1 MHTGMNSLKINME
14 DSGMRGIIPV
24 LLATVMIPMSAVA
37 KPLSTRHNEKP
48 AYCYYNSNNLT
59 WKIGNDAL
67 EAVIHFNKL
76 SNSLTPIQL
85 RAKRGPMRLETP
97 VQSAAVIQ
105 LEPGDQTISLNK
117 DWAFSWQTVLDTTEG
132 GRILTV
138 HLEGI
143 ASNDGWAIEE
153 KYEVGPGSSP
163 WIANYFTLINHSD
176 KNVTVNSVAF
186 SGWKIVPQKKSKME
200 TKTNALYISDTGL
213 IRQGNFNMSTM
224 IACKIN
230 PLTELSRHGGRYYSP
245 YALLTFTDKE
255 KAATLALTQHMDKI
269 ADGD

>member
-1 MHTGMNSLKINME
+1 MHSLKINME
-14 DSGMRGIIPV
+14 DIGMRGIIPV

-37 KPLSTRHNEKP
+37 KPLNTRHNEKP

-76 SNSLTPIQL
+76 SNSLTPILL

-105 LEPGDQTISLNK
+105 LEPGDQTLTLNR
-117 DWAFSWQTVLDTTEG
+117 DWAFSWQTVLDTTDG

-143 ASNDGWAIEE
+143 ASNEGWAIEE
-153 KYEVGPGSSP
+153 KYQVGPGASP
-163 WIANYFTLINHSD
+163 WIANYFTLINPSK
-176 KNVTVNSVAF
+176 KNATVNSVTF
-186 SGWKIVPQKKSKME
+186 SGWKIVPQKKSIME
-200 TKTNALYISDTGL
+200 PRTNALYISDTGL
-213 IRQGNFNMSTM
+213 IRQGDFNISQM

-230 PLTELSRHGGRYYSP
+230 PHTELSRHGGRYYSP
-245 YALLTFTDKE
+245 CAILTFTDKE
-255 KAATLALTQHMDKI
+255 KGATLALTQDMDRI

>member
-1 MHTGMNSLKINME
+1 
-14 DSGMRGIIPV
+14 MRGIIPV

-37 KPLSTRHNEKP
+37 KPLTRHNEKP

-59 WKIGNDAL
+59 WKIGNNML

-76 SNSLTPIQL
+76 TNSLASVSL
-85 RAKRGPMRLETP
+85 HAKRGPMRLETP

-105 LEPGDQTISLNK
+105 LTDGDQTLSLNK
-117 DWAFSWQTVLDTTEG
+117 DWAFSWQTVTDTADG

-153 KYEVGPGSSP
+153 KYEVGPGASP
-163 WIANYFTLINHSD
+163 WISNYFTLINHSE
-176 KNVTVNSVAF
+176 KNATVNSVTF
-186 SGWKIVPQKKSKME
+186 SGWKVLAQKKNEME
-200 TKTNALYISDTGL
+200 PKINALYISDSGL
-213 IRQGNFNMSTM
+213 IQKGSFSMSKM

-230 PLTELSRHGGRYYSP
+230 PQVELSRHGGRYYSP
-245 YALLTFTDKE
+245 YAVLTFSDKE
-255 KAATLALTQHMDKI
+255 KAATLALTQHMDQI